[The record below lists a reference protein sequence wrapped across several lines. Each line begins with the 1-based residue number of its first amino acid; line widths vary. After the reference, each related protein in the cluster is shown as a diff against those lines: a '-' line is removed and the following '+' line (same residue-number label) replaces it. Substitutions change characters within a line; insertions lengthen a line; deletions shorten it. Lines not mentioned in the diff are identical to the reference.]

1 MHKMMTPKIKF
12 FRHTA
17 DVEFEVYGRG
27 LSELFESAA
36 FALFD
41 VMVDAGKVNPRV
53 TRMVTAKGRDLEAL
67 MYDFLEQFVILHDA
81 ENLVFSKFRVLEVTK
96 TPEGNYVAKADARG
110 EEFDEERHEG
120 RTGIKAVTYHDM
132 KVGQK
137 KDGSWFAH
145 IVLDI

>member
-1 MHKMMTPKIKF
+1 MMTPKIKF

-17 DVEFEVYGRG
+17 DVEFEVYGRDLLG
-27 LSELFESAA
+27 LFESAA

-41 VMVDAGKVNPRV
+41 VMVNTGKVNPTASRA
-53 TRMVTAKGRDLEAL
+53 VTARGRDLEAL
-67 MYDFLEQFVILHDA
+67 MYDFLEQFIILHDA
-81 ENLVFSKFRVLEVTK
+81 ENLVFSKFRVAEVTKK
-96 TPEGNYVAKADARG
+96 TPEGYYVAKAEAWG

-137 KDGSWFAH
+137 GAGWFAH

>member
-1 MHKMMTPKIKF
+1 MMTTTPKIKF

-17 DVEFEVYGRG
+17 DVEFEVYGRDLPG
-27 LSELFESAA
+27 LLESAA

-41 VMVDAGKVNPRV
+41 VMAD
-53 TRMVTAKGRDLEAL
+53 TRHVEPATSRTVTAKGADLEAL
-67 MYDFLEQFVILHDA
+67 MYDFLEQFIILHDA
-81 ENLVFSKFRVLEVTK
+81 ENLVFSKFRVAEVTK
-96 TPEGNYVAKADARG
+96 TPDGRYVAKAEAWG

-137 KDGSWFAH
+137 GAGWFAH

>member
-1 MHKMMTPKIKF
+1 MTTPKIKF

-17 DVEFEVYGRG
+17 DVEFEVYGRD
-27 LSELFESAA
+27 LLRLFESAA

-41 VMVDAGKVNPRV
+41 VMVNTKKVKPTT
-53 TRMVTAKGRDLEAL
+53 TRTIAAKGRDLEAL

-81 ENLVFSKFRVLEVTK
+81 ENLVFSEFRVAEVAK
-96 TPEGNYVAKADARG
+96 TPEGHYVAKAEAGG
-110 EEFDEERHEG
+110 EEFDERRHEG

-132 KVGQK
+132 KIGQK
-137 KDGSWFAH
+137 KDGCWFAH